1 MPKNATAQ
9 KVSRPHPLDLPGAR
23 PRWWHSIAMFGP
35 AFVASIAYVD
45 PGNVAAN
52 LTSGAQYGY
61 LLVWVL
67 VLANAM
73 AVLIQFQSAKLGIVT
88 GKTLPEHVGARTR
101 PWGRRAYW
109 LQAEI
114 VAAATDIAEV
124 LGGAIALNL
133 LFGVPL
139 VMGGVIVGLV
149 SMGLLL
155 VQNARR
161 QRTFEFMIIGLLA
174 VIAFGFLAGVF
185 VSNVDWFAAA
195 DGLVPRFEG
204 APTVLLAASMLG
216 ATVMPHA
223 IYLHSAL
230 ARDRHHVEF
239 AALAE
244 KSDFTGES
252 VRARRADAPAES
264 DAPTNAP
271 EAARLAEAH
280 VAAEAPIAVEAE
292 AEAPAPTHGASRERL
307 RRLLRVTRADVVVAL
322 VLAGAVNIAML
333 LLAASSLRGVDGTDT
348 IPGAY
353 AAIQSALGPAIAT
366 IFAIGLLASGL
377 ASTSVGAYA
386 GSVIMKGLLRIRVP
400 IIARRVVTL
409 IPALIVLGVG
419 IDPTWALVLSQ
430 VLLSIGIPFA
440 LIPLIRLTGN
450 RALMG
455 EFADRMPV
463 RIIAWIVVALIVCL
477 NVVLIFLTVTGAGV
491 AA

>member
-1 MPKNATAQ
+1 MPKNAMAHQASGRAGTAP
-9 KVSRPHPLDLPGAR
+9 RPPRDLPGTR
-23 PRWWHSIAMFGP
+23 PRWWQALALFGP

-109 LQAEI
+109 VQAEI

-139 VMGGVIVGLV
+139 VLGGVIVGLV

-244 KSDFTGES
+244 QSDFTGES
-252 VRARRADAPAES
+252 VAPRRTDAAPAPAPDAAPAPAPAAHPAPAPAAPS
-264 DAPTNAP
+264 APT
-271 EAARLAEAH
+271 
-280 VAAEAPIAVEAE
+280 
-292 AEAPAPTHGASRERL
+292 PTHGATPERL
-307 RRLLRVTRADVVVAL
+307 RRLLRVTRADVVIAL
-322 VLAGAVNIAML
+322 VLAGAVNVAML

-366 IFAIGLLASGL
+366 IFAVGLLASGL

-386 GSVIMKGLLRIRVP
+386 GSVIMKGLLRVRIPVVV
-400 IIARRVVTL
+400 RRVVTL

-430 VLLSIGIPFA
+430 VLLSVGIPFA
-440 LIPLIRLTGN
+440 LIPLIRLTGD
-450 RALMG
+450 RSLMG

-463 RIIAWIVVALIVCL
+463 RIIAWTVVALIVSL
-477 NVVLIFLTVTGAGV
+477 NVVLIALTVTGAGV

>member
-1 MPKNATAQ
+1 MRA
-9 KVSRPHPLDLPGAR
+9 RDLPGAR
-23 PRWWHSIAMFGP
+23 PRWWQSIALFGP

-101 PWGRRAYW
+101 RWGRRAYW
-109 LQAEI
+109 IQAEV

-185 VSNVDWFAAA
+185 VSHVDWFAAA

-244 KSDFTGES
+244 SSDFTGES
-252 VRARRADAPAES
+252 VRVADAPTP
-264 DAPTNAP
+264 APA
-271 EAARLAEAH
+271 
-280 VAAEAPIAVEAE
+280 
-292 AEAPAPTHGASRERL
+292 APTHGASRERL
-307 RRLLRVTRADVVVAL
+307 RRLLRVTRADVVIAL

-366 IFAIGLLASGL
+366 IFAVGLLASGL

-386 GSVIMKGLLRIRVP
+386 GSVIMKGLLRIRIP
-400 IIARRVVTL
+400 IVVRRVVTL

-440 LIPLIRLTGN
+440 LIPLIRLTGD

-463 RIIAWIVVALIVCL
+463 RIIAWTVVALIVCL